1 MGKSLCA
8 MVPHAP
14 PLSLEEGWLPQG
26 LVRRAPGHLWA
37 WRQGPDV
44 CSSSLVFDGVFSTE
58 TVVNC
63 CFV

>member
-14 PLSLEEGWLPQG
+14 PAGGGVAPSGVDG
-26 LVRRAPGHLWA
+26 GGAPGHLWA
-37 WRQGPDV
+37 LGQDPDV
-44 CSSSLVFDGVFSTE
+44 CSSSLVFDGVFSTQ